1 MEPIR
6 VLHVVGSYPTSGI
19 PHRQVFIKTQ
29 VDSLVRAGIQCDVL
43 LLKGPGFVKYATG
56 WSQVRRRLAEGEF
69 DLIHAHYGYCGAVS
83 LGHGRPVVTS
93 FLGSDLCGAPR
104 PDGRYPYLV
113 RRFHLSLA
121 RKVADF
127 SSAVI
132 VKSQRMRNDLER
144 DVHVVPNGVDLTLF
158 KPVSPEERLEFRRE
172 FGLDADTYY
181 ILFAGKPRSPHKR
194 FALAERAFAE
204 AKQQLT
210 RPMELLVLS
219 DRPHGDVVKHMQ
231 SCDMLVLSSSHEGS
245 PNVIKEAMAAGMA
258 VVSVDVGDTR
268 ERLAGVSGCR
278 VTDEDSPS
286 ALAAAM
292 VELIEGTEPRGGPDA
307 VSFLAKETVAQ
318 RIVGIYE
325 TVLRTKAR

>member
-6 VLHVVGSYPTSGI
+6 VLQVVSSYPTAED

-29 VDSLVRAGIQCDVL
+29 VDSLVRAGVECDVL
-43 LLKGPGFVKYATG
+43 RLQGRGFSKYATG
-56 WSQVRRRLAEGEF
+56 WSQVRGRLAEGEF
-69 DLIHAHYGYCGAVS
+69 DLIHAHYVYCGAVS
-83 LGHGRPVVTS
+83 FGHDRPVVTS
-93 FLGSDLCGAPR
+93 FLGSDLCGTPR
-104 PDGRYPYLV
+104 PDGSYPMLV

-121 RKVADF
+121 RRVADR

-132 VKSQRMRNDLER
+132 VKSQRMRNELER
-144 DVHVVPNGVDLTLF
+144 DVHVVPNGVDLSLF
-158 KPVSPEERLEFRRE
+158 RQVPPEDRLELRRE
-172 FGLDADTYY
+172 LGLDADTCYV
-181 ILFAGKPRSPHKR
+181 LFVGRPGHPHKR
-194 FALAERAFAE
+194 YPLAERAFAE
-204 AKQQLT
+204 ASRRLDC
-210 RPMELLVLS
+210 RMELLVLA
-219 DRPHGDVVKHMQ
+219 DRPHSDVVKHMQ
-231 SCDMLVLSSSHEGS
+231 CCDMLVLSSSHEGS

-292 VELIEGTEPRGGPDA
+292 VELIDGTEPRGGPDA
-307 VSFLAKETVAQ
+307 VSSLDKESVAQ

-325 TVLRTKAR
+325 TVLRTKTR